1 MELLK
6 VMGSGS
12 SYLLF
17 LPVNFPI
24 LSKSRDK
31 RPCCLDEIHIKDAL
45 LQAETAVAAW
55 DVALGDPLLVGILV
69 GWSKHLGY

>member
-1 MELLK
+1 
-6 VMGSGS
+6 MGSGS

-17 LPVNFPI
+17 LRVNLFPN

-31 RPCCLDEIHIKDAL
+31 LLCCLDEINIKDAL
-45 LQAETAVAAW
+45 LQEETAVAAW
-55 DVALGDPLLVGILV
+55 DAALGDPLLVGILV